1 MSTPHNISTLPNIQH
16 KRFGELVKL
25 PNLSKPTSNDTT
37 FFGKYININP
47 IESPKNV
54 HPFVVDVEGKQ
65 VPASI
70 AYVKGCLLVE
80 KLSKLKRGVAYLCMV
95 GLTRRTNYQGFC
107 HTREGRGRELLLSRL
122 FQEPDR
128 TLWAL
133 YWVCRRLCVKDF
145 RCKNLADC
153 CPTCF
158 PDWCKTGMRTTTESR
173 KRATAQIVPVSIPG
187 CFCLYANV
195 ATGPSCEILIRF
207 DATKYSTQNI
217 TPDYRVGTS
226 AFFCLDRPDVMKMLY
241 SNRFLESLKRND
253 HQVVVL
259 ALRLFGIPDK
269 SVISDLEKLVDTL
282 YKLSAGQTT
291 QIPQHKI
298 ESLIVK

>member
-1 MSTPHNISTLPNIQH
+1 MASTTTSLPSIQH

-25 PNLSKPTSNDTT
+25 PNSSKPTANDTT

-47 IESPKNV
+47 IETPKNV
-54 HPFVVDVEGKQ
+54 HPFVLDVDGRQ
-65 VPASI
+65 VPASV

-80 KLSKLKRGVAYLCMV
+80 KLSKLKRGVAYLCMI

-128 TLWAL
+128 TLWSL

-153 CPTCF
+153 CPTCY
-158 PDWCKTGMRTTTESR
+158 PDWCKTGMRTMSSQSR
-173 KRATAQIVPVSIPG
+173 KRLNQPIVPVPIPN

-195 ATGPSCEILIRF
+195 ANGPSCEILIKF

-217 TPDYRVGTS
+217 QPDHRSGTFV
-226 AFFCLDRPDVMKMLY
+226 FFCLDRPDVMKMLY
-241 SNRFLESLKRND
+241 SNRFLESLKRTD

-269 SVISDLEKLVDTL
+269 SVIGDLEKLVDTL
-282 YKLSAGQTT
+282 YKLSSGQTSHI
-291 QIPQHKI
+291 QQHKI
-298 ESLIVK
+298 ESLAIK